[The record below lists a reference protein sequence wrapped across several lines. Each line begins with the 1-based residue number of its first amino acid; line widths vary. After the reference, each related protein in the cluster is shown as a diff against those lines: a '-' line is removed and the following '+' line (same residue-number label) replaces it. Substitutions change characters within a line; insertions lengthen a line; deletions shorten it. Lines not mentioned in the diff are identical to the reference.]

1 MLSRLPLHLA
11 GRLWALLLV
20 VTVALSALV
29 PGAAPVAVR
38 SGSAFSVD
46 TVEMVVAPPRPQV
59 AMARLVALPPVPV
72 LPVAAIVLPLL
83 AFPALASTASLTP
96 PATGPP
102 LATVPLRAP
111 GTPRAP
117 PHARQNP

>member
-20 VTVALSALV
+20 VTVALSALA

-59 AMARLVALPPVPV
+59 AVARLEALPPVPV
-72 LPVAAIVLPLL
+72 LPVAAVALPLL
-83 AFPALASTASLTP
+83 AVPAFLRSVSITP

-102 LATVPLRAP
+102 LAAVPLRAP

-117 PHARQNP
+117 PHA